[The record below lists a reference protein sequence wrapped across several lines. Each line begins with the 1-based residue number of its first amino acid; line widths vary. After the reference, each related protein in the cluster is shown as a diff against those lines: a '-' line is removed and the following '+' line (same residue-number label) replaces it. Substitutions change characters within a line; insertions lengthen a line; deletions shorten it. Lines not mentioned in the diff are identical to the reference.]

1 MTGNFVSDVSG
12 REDAPK
18 EMGSALQKSWS
29 ILLERKVKAALVAH
43 KSMVKVERVQQPIN
57 GQWLIVVNGTIV
69 IHRPGK
75 TVTSIFRADNDVTA
89 ETIREACFTNLI
101 DADKPSARVKNETQL
116 FAMLIAEVDKDNG
129 IGVEPKEE
137 PEPANSRKA
146 AFLEKVATEDKPNPV
161 SAFLDQMSGDAK
173 PSGLKRRGKDPMA
186 GKRAAVAETE
196 SEDEQDDS
204 LEPVKT
210 KEQKAFPPLLKYI
223 DGLKQFKRLD
233 CMLVE
238 AVDTQ
243 GQYVEW
249 AVNVYVPISEL
260 VDNQLEVVEQL
271 HLLTIIDEHS
281 RGCAEYDL
289 AESTFAPMAMRL
301 DFDEMSNGNVAATL
315 EKFFDDQRPTASM
328 SSAENGE
335 MAFLQDEIG
344 IPDTSVNIMANL
356 MVPIRRESVKVEQT
370 CKHPSGAV
378 RNALS
383 RFKLKTVYFGP
394 VSPE

>member
-12 REDAPK
+12 REDAPA
-18 EMGSALQKSWS
+18 EVGSALQKSWT
-29 ILLERKVKAALVAH
+29 ILLERKVKSALVAH

-75 TVTSIFRADNDVTA
+75 TVTSIFRADNDVSA
-89 ETIREACFTNLI
+89 ETIRESCFTNLI

-129 IGVEPKEE
+129 IDVEPKE
-137 PEPANSRKA
+137 EPANSRKA
-146 AFLEKVATEDKPNPV
+146 AFLDKVATDDKTNPV
-161 SAFLDQMSGDAK
+161 AAFLDKMSGDEK

-186 GKRAAVAETE
+186 GKRPAVAETE
-196 SEDEQDDS
+196 SEEADDS
-204 LEPVKT
+204 LDAVKT
-210 KEQKAFPPLLKYI
+210 KESKPFPPLLKYI

-233 CMLVE
+233 CLLVE
-238 AVDTQ
+238 AVNTQ

-281 RGCAEYDL
+281 RGCAEFDL

-301 DFDEMSNGNVAATL
+301 DFDEMSNGSVAETL

-344 IPDTSVNIMANL
+344 IPDTSVNIMANM

-370 CKHPSGAV
+370 CKHPSAAV

-383 RFKLKTVYFGP
+383 RFKLKTVYFGR